1 GLLSI
6 LTGGA
11 KRKSEW
17 NPVSIC
23 NQSHLNDRIRSV
35 FFALSIL
42 FITVFLFNL
51 EVVLCAIII
60 KNFIVSLPQE
70 ETVFVNF
77 RLYKITL
84 FCKDRKG
91 AVDIMEFIGWCL
103 QELLCS
109 LERRS
114 FAGRLQDSGVDQV
127 REDRI
132 QVIFKFVTVSDLS
145 ADGIHLQTI
154 IDRLEEEIT
163 ASKKIFS
170 VIVHK
175 SVGMERR
182 SEERRVGIGLRIS
195 ASELNFEK
203 ST

>member
-1 GLLSI
+1 M
-6 LTGGA
+6 
-11 KRKSEW
+11 
-17 NPVSIC
+17 
-23 NQSHLNDRIRSV
+23 

-51 EVVLCAIII
+51 EVVVCAIII

-163 ASKKIFS
+163 ASKKFFS

-175 SVGMERR
+175 SVEWNGIVTTASSVSFLYFSVSILACSFAHAMTPSRSVPRR
-182 SEERRVGIGLRIS
+182 SDNSARVPSFLIVVEVL
-195 ASELNFEK
+195 LP
-203 ST
+203 

>member
-1 GLLSI
+1 
-6 LTGGA
+6 
-11 KRKSEW
+11 
-17 NPVSIC
+17 
-23 NQSHLNDRIRSV
+23 
-35 FFALSIL
+35 
-42 FITVFLFNL
+42 
-51 EVVLCAIII
+51 
-60 KNFIVSLPQE
+60 
-70 ETVFVNF
+70 
-77 RLYKITL
+77 
-84 FCKDRKG
+84 
-91 AVDIMEFIGWCL
+91 MEFIGWCL

-163 ASKKIFS
+163 ASKKFFS

-175 SVGMERR
+175 SVGMERDR
-182 SEERRVGIGLRIS
+182 NNCLFRFFFIFFRFDSCLFFCPRHDAIPIS
-195 ASELNFEK
+195 AKTFR
-203 ST
+203 